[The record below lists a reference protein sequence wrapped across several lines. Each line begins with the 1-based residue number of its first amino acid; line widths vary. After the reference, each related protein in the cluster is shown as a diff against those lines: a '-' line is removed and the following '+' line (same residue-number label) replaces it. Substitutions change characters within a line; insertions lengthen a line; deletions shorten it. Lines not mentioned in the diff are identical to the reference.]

1 MADEEEDDIDEEE
14 EEEEE
19 VEDEDV
25 DADGED
31 DDEGVGDEIDP
42 VKKAELVEEDLQIL
56 LDIFRY
62 IDQSSRRITERLD
75 LEAEIELTNRQAN
88 REAQIIG
95 RRRNG
100 SQQQPAADGNPISWN
115 QYENLNDME
124 RAELLERA
132 LTALATD
139 DNAPPPSQNRQV
151 YYSYNK

>member
-75 LEAEIELTNRQAN
+75 LEAEI
-88 REAQIIG
+88 
-95 RRRNG
+95 
-100 SQQQPAADGNPISWN
+100 
-115 QYENLNDME
+115 
-124 RAELLERA
+124 
-132 LTALATD
+132 
-139 DNAPPPSQNRQV
+139 
-151 YYSYNK
+151 